1 MTHPGVWQVGTSP
14 PRMGQDVSDRY
25 RAGVLL
31 GDDLLEWILL
41 AVGGALL
48 VGNLMALVRP
58 PQVRSDGDLERPPM
72 GRTIVFMVIG
82 AIAAVWAIASLV
94 AG

>member
-1 MTHPGVWQVGTSP
+1 
-14 PRMGQDVSDRY
+14 VSDRY
-25 RAGVLL
+25 RARVLL

-48 VGNLMALVRP
+48 VGNLLALVRP
-58 PQVRSDGDLERPPM
+58 PQVRADGDLDRPPI
-72 GRTIVFMVIG
+72 GRTVVFMAIG
-82 AIAAVWAIASLV
+82 GIAAAWALASLV

>member
-1 MTHPGVWQVGTSP
+1 
-14 PRMGQDVSDRY
+14 
-25 RAGVLL
+25 VLL

-48 VGNLMALVRP
+48 AGNLMALIRP
-58 PQVRSDGDLERPPM
+58 PQERDENNLERPPIA
-72 GRTIVFMVIG
+72 RTVVFMVIG
-82 AIAAVWAIASLV
+82 AIAAVWALASLV

>member
-1 MTHPGVWQVGTSP
+1 
-14 PRMGQDVSDRY
+14 
-25 RAGVLL
+25 VLL

-48 VGNLMALVRP
+48 VGNLMALIRP
-58 PQVRSDGDLERPPM
+58 PHERDENNLERPPIA
-72 GRTIVFMVIG
+72 RTVVFMVIG
-82 AIAAVWAIASLV
+82 AIAAVWALASLV